1 MILTDRKITHTIS
14 FILIICLGI
23 FFINCSK
30 SYATREL
37 EENTL
42 DIARRSENI
51 VVARCVSTESKWNEQ
66 GSLIFTYVTFQ
77 VQDTVQGENTED
89 NLTLRFLGGRVGDT
103 VQTVPDMPQF
113 SENEEVMLFLGPKN
127 RSGYQTLSSIQNGVL
142 RIRIDP
148 ETGNQLITTPTTGF
162 QIYKRNTD
170 EPMSKPYGNGVL
182 LEDFNY
188 SLKKAIDLP
197 TRKH

>member
-1 MILTDRKITHTIS
+1 MIPNHGKKRYAIS
-14 FILIICLGI
+14 FMLIISLGT

-37 EENTL
+37 EETSL
-42 DIARRSENI
+42 DIARSSDNI
-51 VVARCVSTESKWNEQ
+51 VVAKCISAESKWNEQ
-66 GSLIFTYVTFQ
+66 GSLIYTYVTFQ
-77 VQDTVQGENTED
+77 VQDDVKGETKEG

-127 RSGYQTLSSIQNGVL
+127 RSGYQTLSSIQKGVL
-142 RIRIDP
+142 RIKTDS
-148 ETGNQLITTPTTGF
+148 ETGKKLITTPTTGIR
-162 QIYKRNTD
+162 IYRKNTD
-170 EPMSKPYGNGVL
+170 KSISSPDENGVL

-188 SLKKAIDLP
+188 SLQKAID
-197 TRKH
+197 

>member
-1 MILTDRKITHTIS
+1 MTLNHRKITYAIS
-14 FILIICLGI
+14 IVSMIFLGT

-37 EENTL
+37 EETSL
-42 DIARRSENI
+42 DIARSSDNI
-51 VVARCVSTESKWNEQ
+51 VVAKCISAESKWNEQ
-66 GSLIFTYVTFQ
+66 GSLIYTYVTFQ
-77 VQDTVQGENTED
+77 VQDDVKGETKEG

-127 RSGYQTLSSIQNGVL
+127 RSGYQTLSSIQKGVL
-142 RIRIDP
+142 RIKTDS
-148 ETGNQLITTPTTGF
+148 ETGKKLITTPTTGIR
-162 QIYKRNTD
+162 IYKKNTD
-170 EPMSKPYGNGVL
+170 KSISSPDENGVL

-188 SLKKAIDLP
+188 SLQKAID
-197 TRKH
+197 